1 VHDQGAAGGFHA
13 KGAMSS
19 PSGGHRIAEMADPAT
34 APKGASDPESIIGS
48 SEYRRLLVAVAAIGL
63 FVSLAAW
70 GLLTL
75 VPLIQDGAYKDLPNA
90 LGFGEPPWWW
100 PLPII
105 TVAGLITA
113 FVIVRMRGGGG
124 GVPADGLASGPTP
137 PEALPGVMIAA
148 LATLGLG
155 LVLGPSSPVIGL
167 GAGLSV
173 FLLRR
178 VASDAPDRIVP
189 VVAAAGS
196 FAAFAMVFQSP
207 VIAAV
212 ILVEAAGLGGAM
224 LPVVL
229 LPGLLA
235 AGIGSLVYLG
245 MGQLTGL
252 STDAYA
258 LKPLSLPSIGSLTV
272 PMFAWAVVLGAIAAL
287 VGHAVIRGGRAVHG
301 ITARRAFVLVPVA
314 GIVVGGCAIAFA
326 QITGQTENAVL
337 FSGSR
342 ALTPVVQDSAA
353 FGAGTLAALVLFKA
367 VAWSVSMGS
376 FRGGPVFPAIFLGTS
391 GGLLASYLPGLP
403 EGAAVAIV
411 MGATVAAVMRLPLSS
426 VVIALLLT
434 SSAGAVASPLIIV
447 AVVISYLVVG
457 RLDAPRAA
465 ADDRRGR
472 AGAHRRD
479 AGARGQ
485 PGGGVRPHRDRGQA
499 LRRDRTH
506 GERRPVP
513 RRPRRHPTRRGH
525 AGRPDRPCR
534 HPRGRA

>member
-1 VHDQGAAGGFHA
+1 MTESAAPR
-13 KGAMSS
+13 K
-19 PSGGHRIAEMADPAT
+19 DAT
-34 APKGASDPESIIGS
+34 DPEAIIGS
-48 SEYRRLLVAVAAIGL
+48 SEYRRLLVVVGAIGL
-63 FVSLAAW
+63 VVSLAAW

-75 VPLIQDGAYKDLPNA
+75 VPVIQDGAYEDLPKA
-90 LGFGEPPWWW
+90 LGFAQAPWWW
-100 PLPII
+100 PLPIVTI
-105 TVAGLITA
+105 AGLITA

-124 GVPADGLASGPTP
+124 GVPADGLASGPVA
-137 PEALPGVMIAA
+137 PEALPGVIVAA

-178 VASDAPDRIVP
+178 VARDAPDRIVP

-207 VIAAV
+207 VIATV
-212 ILVEAAGLGGAM
+212 ILVEAAGLSGAM

-235 AGIGSLVYLG
+235 AGIGSVVYLG
-245 MGQLTGL
+245 MGSLTGL
-252 STDAYA
+252 STAAYA

-287 VGHAVIRGGRAVHG
+287 VGHAVVQGGRAAHD
-301 ITARRAFVLVPVA
+301 ITARRALVLVPVA
-314 GIVVGGCAIAFA
+314 GIVVAGCAIAFA
-326 QITGQTENAVL
+326 QITGETENAVL

-411 MGATVAAVMRLPLSS
+411 MGATVTAVLRLPLAS

-434 SSAGAVASPLIIV
+434 SSAGAAASPLIIV
-447 AVVISYLVVG
+447 AVVVSYLVVG
-457 RLDAPRAA
+457 WLAEPRAA
-465 ADDRRGR
+465 AGR
-472 AGAHRRD
+472 WRSVLA
-479 AGARGQ
+479 
-485 PGGGVRPHRDRGQA
+485 P
-499 LRRDRTH
+499 
-506 GERRPVP
+506 
-513 RRPRRHPTRRGH
+513 
-525 AGRPDRPCR
+525 
-534 HPRGRA
+534 

>member
-189 VVAAAGS
+189 
-196 FAAFAMVFQSP
+196 
-207 VIAAV
+207 
-212 ILVEAAGLGGAM
+212 
-224 LPVVL
+224 
-229 LPGLLA
+229 
-235 AGIGSLVYLG
+235 
-245 MGQLTGL
+245 
-252 STDAYA
+252 
-258 LKPLSLPSIGSLTV
+258 
-272 PMFAWAVVLGAIAAL
+272 
-287 VGHAVIRGGRAVHG
+287 
-301 ITARRAFVLVPVA
+301 
-314 GIVVGGCAIAFA
+314 
-326 QITGQTENAVL
+326 
-337 FSGSR
+337 
-342 ALTPVVQDSAA
+342 
-353 FGAGTLAALVLFKA
+353 A
-367 VAWSVSMGS
+367 VAP
-376 FRGGPVFPAIFLGTS
+376 RG
-391 GGLLASYLPGLP
+391 
-403 EGAAVAIV
+403 
-411 MGATVAAVMRLPLSS
+411 
-426 VVIALLLT
+426 
-434 SSAGAVASPLIIV
+434 ASPH
-447 AVVISYLVVG
+447 SQWSSS
-457 RLDAPRAA
+457 
-465 ADDRRGR
+465 RR
-472 AGAHRRD
+472 
-479 AGARGQ
+479 
-485 PGGGVRPHRDRGQA
+485 
-499 LRRDRTH
+499 
-506 GERRPVP
+506 
-513 RRPRRHPTRRGH
+513 
-525 AGRPDRPCR
+525 
-534 HPRGRA
+534 